1 MTMDEIHAAWL
12 RWMHRNDLAA
22 DLATVETMAAA
33 RIAERQMH
41 LGDPPL
47 PEDAPRLWLHAGLVS
62 LHELAQDDEGL
73 MREQELLE
81 RAEVDW
87 HFRRSFDTTP
97 LPTIGAP
104 ANGT

>member
-1 MTMDEIHAAWL
+1 MTIAEIHAAWL
-12 RWMHRNDLAA
+12 RWMHRNDLEA

-62 LHELAQDDEGL
+62 LHQLAQDDEGL

-81 RAEVDW
+81 RAEVDH

-104 ANGT
+104 NGT